1 MIRKRDYNMGS
12 YFLRG
17 GTTLYEKIPAST
29 SNFGNTK
36 KKKKKKTFIKK
47 GKNKNV
53 VVLNGC
59 KT

>member
-1 MIRKRDYNMGS
+1 MVY
-12 YFLRG
+12 YFLIG
-17 GTTLYEKIPAST
+17 GTNLYEKIPAST
-29 SNFGNTK
+29 SKFGNT
-36 KKKKKKTFIKK
+36 KKKKKTFIKK

>member
-1 MIRKRDYNMGS
+1 MGS

-29 SNFGNTK
+29 SKFGNTK

>member
-29 SNFGNTK
+29 SKFGNTK
-36 KKKKKKTFIKK
+36 KKKKKKLSLRKEKIKM
-47 GKNKNV
+47 
-53 VVLNGC
+53 
-59 KT
+59 

>member
-1 MIRKRDYNMGS
+1 MRRSQPPLQSLAIQ
-12 YFLRG
+12 
-17 GTTLYEKIPAST
+17 
-29 SNFGNTK
+29 K

>member
-29 SNFGNTK
+29 SKFGNTK

>member
-29 SNFGNTK
+29 SKFGNTK
-36 KKKKKKTFIKK
+36 KKKKLSLRKEKIKM
-47 GKNKNV
+47 
-53 VVLNGC
+53 
-59 KT
+59 

>member
-29 SNFGNTK
+29 SKFGNK
-36 KKKKKKTFIKK
+36 KKKKLSLRMEKIKM
-47 GKNKNV
+47 
-53 VVLNGC
+53 
-59 KT
+59 

>member
-29 SNFGNTK
+29 SKFGNT
-36 KKKKKKTFIKK
+36 KKKKTFIKK

>member
-1 MIRKRDYNMGS
+1 MRRSQPPLQSLAIQ
-12 YFLRG
+12 
-17 GTTLYEKIPAST
+17 
-29 SNFGNTK
+29 
-36 KKKKKKTFIKK
+36 KKKKKTFIKK

>member
-29 SNFGNTK
+29 SKFGNT

-53 VVLNGC
+53 VVLYGC

>member
-1 MIRKRDYNMGS
+1 MRRSQPPLQSLAIQ
-12 YFLRG
+12 
-17 GTTLYEKIPAST
+17 
-29 SNFGNTK
+29 